1 MVARKTFR
9 GVALYNGSG
18 NYWSHDKF
26 ICPISRRRHGRAA
39 CCGHDIAPLAS
50 LEDAVG
56 TIRRRAPRRMWRDIH
71 RIQPAKGQPRPDCD
85 RVDSR
90 HGIHCAALAGLWV
103 TPWIVPVAW
112 AAHGIW
118 DYAHHQSSR
127 LASIPSRLVAIPLWW
142 PILRLRRLGG
152 GGVLGGYVGPACLND
167 HA

>member
-9 GVALYNGSG
+9 GVALYNESG

-71 RIQPAKGQPRPDCD
+71 RIQPAKGHPRQIATELT
-85 RVDSR
+85 VAM
-90 HGIHCAALAGLWV
+90 GFLAAALAGLWV
-103 TPWIVPVAW
+103 TRWILPVAG

-118 DYAHHQSSR
+118 DYAHHRGSR
-127 LASIPSRLVAIPLWW
+127 LASIPSSLLAIPLWYPPFCAVADW
-142 PILRLRRLGG
+142 GVAASLAVMWSLR
-152 GGVLGGYVGPACLND
+152 V
-167 HA
+167 